1 MANRKDTSL
10 LGGTPELQHE
20 GLFSLV
26 KNAISY
32 GEWELARASAKL
44 YHQTAPSSKEN
55 LQILL
60 LDVIKHPRKY
70 SYGSTTIP
78 TPFHLS
84 WLALLLF
91 LELFPQQETKEQLA
105 TTTKYLIEFKL
116 HLFALSKDLLPEQEQ
131 DSYCF
136 FKLGFEQNGHHENMI
151 GLSKEYRSFISDFA
165 IKNPLSC
172 RTLTNFLVYPLPGI
186 EMVQRKSMV
195 GECYLRVLL
204 SYIGRMKLFEES
216 VQTMFLAECFPVIIS
231 AKQYFSSDSAL
242 FTNAISSVVEIILEH
257 NPSAIKLLYCS
268 LIDNDSIPFLMV
280 ALELS
285 WKFKLSTLKLQ
296 DILEETKYG
305 EDEQN
310 IHVAELLSESFKG
323 DSSQS
328 MMTSFQICDYY
339 NVNFLDCILV
349 SIPFSMCFSYLQ

>member
-1 MANRKDTSL
+1 
-10 LGGTPELQHE
+10 
-20 GLFSLV
+20 
-26 KNAISY
+26 
-32 GEWELARASAKL
+32 
-44 YHQTAPSSKEN
+44 
-55 LQILL
+55 
-60 LDVIKHPRKY
+60 
-70 SYGSTTIP
+70 
-78 TPFHLS
+78 
-84 WLALLLF
+84 
-91 LELFPQQETKEQLA
+91 
-105 TTTKYLIEFKL
+105 
-116 HLFALSKDLLPEQEQ
+116 
-131 DSYCF
+131 
-136 FKLGFEQNGHHENMI
+136 MI

-165 IKNPLSC
+165 IKSPPSC

-186 EMVQRKSMV
+186 EIVQRKSMV

-204 SYIGRMKLFEES
+204 SYIGRMQLFEES

-231 AKQYFSSDSAL
+231 AKQYFNSDCVL
-242 FTNAISSVVEIILEH
+242 FTNAISSVVRIILEH

-296 DILEETKYG
+296 DILEETTYG

-310 IHVAELLSESFKG
+310 IRVAELLSESFRG

-339 NVNFLDCILV
+339 IVNFLDCILV
-349 SIPFSMCFSYLQ
+349 SISFSMCFLAFNDFTSLAARLLFVCFWKQNCFYCSDLPLVIDSSVQSLKENAKDVQYIFNDIKQEYRDLLDR